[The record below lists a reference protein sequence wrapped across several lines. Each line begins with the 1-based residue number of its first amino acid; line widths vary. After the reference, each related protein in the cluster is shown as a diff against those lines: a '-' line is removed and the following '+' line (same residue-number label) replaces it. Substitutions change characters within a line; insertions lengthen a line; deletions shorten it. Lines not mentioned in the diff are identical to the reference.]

1 MSEAIRAYPL
11 QWPIG
16 RPREHGRERATFKVT
31 MGRSVQ
37 DIQAEIRM
45 LGGSNLVISTNMP
58 VRSDGLP
65 YAAKRIIF
73 DAGAAAYFTYKGRS
87 VCFACDRWDTLEAN
101 LRAVSLTIN
110 ALRGIARWGTGD
122 MVAAAINA
130 FTALPAPECW
140 WQVLGLKDPSATRA
154 EIESAHRALIM
165 KHHPDR
171 DGGDTDLAARINR
184 ARDQGLEA
192 LS

>member
-1 MSEAIRAYPL
+1 MTEAFQAYPL
-11 QWPIG
+11 HWPIG
-16 RPREHGRERATFKVT
+16 RPREGCRERAQFKVS
-31 MGRSVQ
+31 MGRSVK

-45 LGGSNLVISTNMP
+45 LGGTNLVISTNMP
-58 VRSDGLP
+58 VRADGLP
-65 YAAKRIIF
+65 YAAKRLIF

-101 LRAVSLTIN
+101 LRAVSRTIN

-130 FTALPAPECW
+130 FTALPAPESW
-140 WQVLGLKDPSATRA
+140 WQVLGLSGPGATR
-154 EIESAHRALIM
+154 EQIEQAHRRLIM
-165 KHHPDR
+165 EHHPDR
-171 DGGDTDLAARINR
+171 GGDVERAAQINR

-192 LS
+192 L